1 MFLSF
6 PPQSTREE
14 NPFPLDKGTIQ
25 LRRAF
30 TRVVFNPHHPEY
42 VTSLRH
48 SYVIPCALETHHA
61 DTDQAAATVAPWR
74 LNNAILCVYSVYVSP
89 KTCIL
94 SNLDTFQSLVMV
106 QKKRGDLDLTTA
118 FHGSKVFRKT
128 RVSDVGDVSR
138 TSNFQFIQSSLFF
151 FKPRTCVWVRFC
163 LVGFLSGIFV

>member
-106 QKKRGDLDLTTA
+106 QKKGAISIYYRFSWVKSFQENTC
-118 FHGSKVFRKT
+118 FRC
-128 RVSDVGDVSR
+128 RWRQQD
-138 TSNFQFIQSSLFF
+138 FQFPVHSVLFF
-151 FKPRTCVWVRFC
+151 SNHVRVCECV
-163 LVGFLSGIFV
+163 FV